1 MHKFLNLTGIF
12 PDLIPRLVK
21 EVEIMKVLRCD
32 HCGVIFDIP
41 KEKRTYEIIRNDFSM
56 IKGDYISKDVDLCD
70 DCYKGF
76 FGRED

>member
-1 MHKFLNLTGIF
+1 
-12 PDLIPRLVK
+12 
-21 EVEIMKVLRCD
+21 
-32 HCGVIFDIP
+32 
-41 KEKRTYEIIRNDFSM
+41 M